1 MLRDFKIHI
10 IAIGIFL
17 ASFITGLT
25 VFQDYGISW
34 DEPTQHMTGQI
45 TYDYV
50 FSGDMTYKTYINRD
64 YGVAFQ
70 LPLILLE
77 KVLGLKDPRDIYNM
91 RKLVTHCFFLFSA
104 FVFYLLIYTLYKKR
118 CLAIAGYLI
127 LLVTP
132 RIYAQSFFNSKD
144 IPFMSMFILCFFL
157 CAMAFRRGKLRHFII
172 FGAGT
177 GLLMSIRVMGALM
190 PAIVTGMILLDLIYG
205 REKKRT
211 VINYLCYLVS
221 LLTVLIS
228 SWPFLWENPT
238 GNFLAA
244 FSHMAK
250 FRWDQ
255 GGLFLGQMVQS
266 TNVPWNYV
274 PVWFGVTTPIPYL
287 ILGLA
292 GIGFLIRNFFR
303 QPAQF
308 LGNTPER
315 NQLAW
320 LFFFFGPILSVIVL
334 HSVLYDGWRQL
345 YFIYPPFILLAIY
358 GLSCLVKGRAAAV
371 NLLASAIGLILFM
384 FVLSLSTIMVRSHP
398 FEDIYF
404 NDLVSKDDQH
414 LRKTF
419 ELDYWGTSYK
429 QALEY
434 IVGNDKSDS
443 IKINVALFPG
453 QANGNM
459 LLKNE
464 RNRILYVDDVKD
476 ATWFISTYR
485 WHPQDYEFPPDQK
498 IFSIKVMNSD
508 ICSVWK
514 IK

>member
-10 IAIGIFL
+10 VAIGIFL

-34 DEPTQHMTGQI
+34 DEPAQHMTGQI

-50 FSGDMTYKTYINRD
+50 FAGDPTYKTYINRD

-70 LPLILLE
+70 LPLIILE

-91 RKLVTHCFFLFSA
+91 RKLVTHCLFLFSA
-104 FVFYLLIYTLYKKR
+104 FVFYLLIYTLYKNR
-118 CLAIAGYLI
+118 SLALAGYLI

-157 CAMAFRRGKLRHFII
+157 YTLAFRRRKLFHFIL
-172 FGAGT
+172 FGVGT
-177 GLLMSIRVMGALM
+177 GLLMSIRVMGVLM
-190 PAIVTGMILLDLIYG
+190 PAIVSAMILIDFILEK
-205 REKKRT
+205 EKKKT
-211 VINYLCYLVS
+211 VINYLFYLAA
-221 LLTVLIS
+221 LLAVLIS
-228 SWPFLWENPT
+228 SWPFLWENPAT
-238 GNFLAA
+238 NFLAA

-255 GGLFLGQMVQS
+255 AGLFMGEMVRS
-266 TNVPWNYV
+266 GNVGWNYV
-274 PVWFGVTTPIPYL
+274 PVWFGVTTPLPYL

-292 GIGFLIRNFFR
+292 GIGFVIRNFFR
-303 QPAQF
+303 QPALF
-308 LGNTPER
+308 IRNTPER

-345 YFIYPPFILLAIY
+345 YFIYPPFILLAVY
-358 GLSCLVKGRAAAV
+358 GVSCLIKGRTASV
-371 NLLASAIGLILFM
+371 NLLSPAIGLILFM
-384 FVLSLSTIMVRSHP
+384 FMLSLSTIMVRNHP

-414 LRKTF
+414 LRKSF

-434 IVGNDKSDS
+434 IAGNDKSDS
-443 IKINVALFPG
+443 VRISVAHFPG
-453 QANGNM
+453 QANSYM
-459 LLKNE
+459 LPKNE
-464 RNRILYVDDVKD
+464 RNRIRYVDDVKD

-485 WHPQDYEFPPDQK
+485 WHPQDYDFPSDQK

-514 IK
+514 IQ